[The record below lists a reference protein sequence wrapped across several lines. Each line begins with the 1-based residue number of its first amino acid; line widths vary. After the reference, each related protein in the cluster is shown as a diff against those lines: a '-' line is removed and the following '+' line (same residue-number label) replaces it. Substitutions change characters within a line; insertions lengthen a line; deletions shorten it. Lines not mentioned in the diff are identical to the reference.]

1 MADMIELC
9 ARVAAA
15 LSFPPAAGEVM
26 RQLVDA
32 SPKSP
37 ASPRARRP
45 SGRAPGRERGGA
57 GTRLERASSAPETA
71 RPGQGVQGGMARD
84 CLFPIALVGVFVCF
98 PVYRGGGTAKT
109 HPAWCQANRAAC
121 TRHLAGG
128 AICVRGGETYPR
140 LPLPCGVCVLRVCL
154 LGPGKK
160 SSQHVPDKLPG
171 TSPGIAGWWGMPPPE
186 YVRLLV

>member
-45 SGRAPGRERGGA
+45 SGRAPGRERG
-57 GTRLERASSAPETA
+57 RRERAWN
-71 RPGQGVQGGMARD
+71 V
-84 CLFPIALVGVFVCF
+84 
-98 PVYRGGGTAKT
+98 
-109 HPAWCQANRAAC
+109 PA
-121 TRHLAGG
+121 
-128 AICVRGGETYPR
+128 
-140 LPLPCGVCVLRVCL
+140 
-154 LGPGKK
+154 
-160 SSQHVPDKLPG
+160 
-171 TSPGIAGWWGMPPPE
+171 
-186 YVRLLV
+186 VRLRRHAPDRVSRAEWPEIAFFPLHW